1 MKLNREGVG
10 EIVLSLSKE
19 YHFDL
24 KDSVHHIK
32 KKKEEVHLDGS
43 VD

>member
-19 YHFDL
+19 YLFG
-24 KDSVHHIK
+24 
-32 KKKEEVHLDGS
+32 KECGISDGC
-43 VD
+43 VTCDA